1 MTWAETCSRGGYC
14 HWGCQQFSQYLVTH
28 LRHFSSGSLYI
39 INFLNRIYNIH
50 PCRALLQHCSRLLV
64 PASNLS
70 LDWTAVMNFFHLLL
84 DSIIWKGIQC
94 TVHAP
99 YSKPIMIL
107 GFEIYTF
114 EDTGHGHTWAK
125 DIYRSRFWLYDMIW
139 SYGLLMTGC
148 QCYQSLNKLNCF
160 EFWATRVCPGC
171 RMPRSILVGAMV

>member
-1 MTWAETCSRGGYC
+1 
-14 HWGCQQFSQYLVTH
+14 
-28 LRHFSSGSLYI
+28 
-39 INFLNRIYNIH
+39 
-50 PCRALLQHCSRLLV
+50 
-64 PASNLS
+64 
-70 LDWTAVMNFFHLLL
+70 MNFFHLLL
-84 DSIIWKGIQC
+84 NSIIWKGIQC

-107 GFEIYTF
+107 GLEIYTF

-160 EFWATRVCPGC
+160 EFWATQVCPGC
-171 RMPRSILVGAMV
+171 PHAAVHSGGCHGLINNNEMFLGLLKPCSSAPTAGDTFDNLSTMQRSYFYQSLFNFTSTYHVWAPI